1 MKTQPIFSRRKKF
14 RPSPAVLRE
23 MAKCRKVLGL
33 PKREPRRA

>member
-1 MKTQPIFSRRKKF
+1 MKKPAIFSRKKF